1 MASNLEKAYRNYGKK
16 KRSAF
21 AKQKK
26 AEWQDRMFTGIGD
39 TLMSSAK
46 LYKKNIEPNLQKWKD
61 VEAGYDALDVA
72 EADRYKPRSF
82 LGVPYEKMGMKPKN
96 ISKKALDKQGI
107 VNIES
112 GGRSYTL
119 GDVRG
124 LGASLSDQSP
134 EMKALMRDDSRSMK
148 DFFGTK
154 LPKTTSTVELGGE
167 KMEGTLEDVIK
178 MEKLPASAYGQQGY
192 TNVADYE
199 AKEILPKKM
208 TDNLTEMKNEFGSYK
223 KMYQQSYGKKASFTD
238 KLFGP
243 MDSSTGKR
251 LKTDK
256 DYEEF
261 FRKEEMN
268 QFTESAEQKSKQF
281 QAQEGNKRKEIIEK
295 QNARFTKGKSD
306 VNQAMEELNE
316 QIKSSHGFYFHRKN
330 ANRKKKYGGWNEETG
345 QFDIVK
351 DETTLPYEELMN
363 TIRWNE
369 DGSIRTEN
377 IFEDIEKNKE
387 KWKGQVSPSENPED
401 LKPMSDIGVTSG
413 SQHWIATQDKDN
425 NWVREQL
432 NVTAVSG
439 TKKALMANKR
449 EISFA
454 DIIQG
459 KKSYADLLKKKHWL
473 ELDSSWNNV
482 I

>member
-26 AEWQDRMFTGIGD
+26 AEWQDKALGDIGS
-39 TLMSSAK
+39 TLMSTAK

-72 EADRYKPRSF
+72 EVDRYKPRSF

-119 GDVRG
+119 GDIRG

-134 EMKALMRDDSRSMK
+134 EMKALMRDDNRSMK

-154 LPKTTSTVELGGE
+154 LPKTTSTVELDGK
-167 KMEGTLEDVIK
+167 KMEGTLKDIDKTEFVQVGDT
-178 MEKLPASAYGQQGY
+178 Q
-192 TNVADYE
+192 
-199 AKEILPKKM
+199 EIRATHKM
-208 TDNLTEMKNEFGSYK
+208 TDNLEKQMNKYGSYK
-223 KMYQQSYGKKASFTD
+223 SMYEESYGKVGRGLDKKGNYKKQSFTD
-238 KLFGP
+238 RLFGP
-243 MDSSTGKR
+243 MGSDGKR
-251 LKTDK
+251 LKTEK

-261 FRKEEMN
+261 FRREEMN
-268 QFTESAEQKSKQF
+268 RFTESTEQKAKQL
-281 QAQEGNKRKEIIEK
+281 QAQEENKRKEIGE
-295 QNARFTKGKSD
+295 SD
-306 VNQAMEELNE
+306 VNQAMEELNA
-316 QIKSSHGFYFHRKN
+316 QIESQQVGEF
-330 ANRKKKYGGWNEETG
+330 
-345 QFDIVK
+345 
-351 DETTLPYEELMN
+351 ETT
-363 TIRWNE
+363 
-369 DGSIRTEN
+369 EN
-377 IFEDIEKNKE
+377 PVVPDYKNK
-387 KWKGQVSPSENPED
+387 VSPSENPEG
-401 LKPMSDIGVTSG
+401 LKPMSDIGVTKG

-432 NVTAVSG
+432 NITAVSG
-439 TKKALMANKR
+439 TKKMLMANKR

-459 KKSYADLLKKKHWL
+459 KKSYADLLNKKHWL
-473 ELDSSWNNV
+473 ELDSSWNNA